1 MNPSIEPPDGK
12 LLVLTPGLG
21 AVATTF
27 IAGVEAV
34 RQGRASPIGSLTQM
48 QSIRIGERSEGRS
61 PLIREVVPLAE
72 LDQLVFGAWDALP
85 DDAFEAAVR
94 AGVLSSADLAPL
106 SDFLKPIRPMPAAF
120 DPAWVPRLRGTHVK
134 SGRNLRELAES
145 LRDDI
150 RSAMRATGAAR
161 AVMVWCGSTEVLGR
175 EGRVHQSV
183 QAFEAG
189 LDADD
194 PAIAPSQLYAWAAIR
209 EGVPYANGAPNL
221 SADVPALERLAQDL
235 GVPIAGKDLKTGQT
249 LMKTVVAPGLKARML
264 GVDGWFSTNIL
275 GNRDGETLDDPASF
289 RAKER
294 TKSGVLDAILQPELY
309 PELYGDLHHKVTIHY
324 YRPRGDAK
332 EGWDNVDLRGWMG
345 YPMQLKLNFL
355 CRDSILA
362 APVVL
367 DLALFLD
374 LAQRAGLSGVQ
385 EWLAFYFK
393 APQVEPGHIAE
404 HDLGLQHLRLKN
416 TLRVLAGEA
425 PLTHLAEGFSSQ
437 ATAWGES

>member
-1 MNPSIEPPDGK
+1 MLPDIAPADGK

-34 RQGRASPIGSLTQM
+34 RQGRARPIGALSQLQT
-48 QSIRIGERSEGRS
+48 IRLGDRSEGRC
-61 PLIREVVPLAE
+61 PLIRDVLPLAT
-72 LDQLVFGAWDALP
+72 LDDLVFAAWDALP

-94 AGVLSSADLAPL
+94 ANVLTAADLAPL
-106 SDFLKPIRPMPAAF
+106 GDFLKPIRPMPAAF
-120 DPAWVPRLRGTHVK
+120 DQAWVPRLRGTHMK
-134 SGRNLRELAES
+134 SGRGLRELAEA

-150 RSAMRATGAAR
+150 RRAKQATGATR

-175 EGRVHQSV
+175 EARCHQTIE
-183 QAFEAG
+183 AFEDG

-209 EGVPYANGAPNL
+209 EGVAYANGAPNM
-221 SADVPALERLAQDL
+221 SADVPALEQLAASL
-235 GVPIAGKDLKTGQT
+235 GVPIAGKDFKTGQT

-275 GNRDGETLDDPASF
+275 GNRDGEVLEDPASF

-309 PELYGDLHHKVTIHY
+309 PELYADLHHKVTIHY

-332 EGWDNVDLRGWMG
+332 EGWDNIDLRGWLG
-345 YPMQLKLNFL
+345 YPMQLKMNFL

-374 LAQRAGLSGVQ
+374 LAQRAGLAGIQ

-393 APQVEPGHIAE
+393 SPQVEPGHVPE

-425 PLTHLAEGFSSQ
+425 PLTHLAEGFREQ
-437 ATAWGES
+437 QFAWGEP